1 MEVKLEILLS
11 QFIYRILE
19 IKDKKEFPKNENL
32 YPGLYIKDIA
42 EQILKNN
49 KKSDLNDFEKNFEL
63 IKKESLK
70 LSMAIIKKD
79 LKLLG
84 ISHDNFFSETDMVK
98 KDLVSKAVK
107 KLKDKNFVE
116 EGFLQ
121 PPKGESSANW
131 KKLKD

>member
-1 MEVKLEILLS
+1 MEL
-11 QFIYRILE
+11 
-19 IKDKKEFPKNENL
+19 
-32 YPGLYIKDIA
+32 
-42 EQILKNN
+42 
-49 KKSDLNDFEKNFEL
+49 
-63 IKKESLK
+63 
-70 LSMAIIKKD
+70 IKKD

-84 ISHDNFFSETDMVK
+84 ISHDNFFSETDMVN

-131 KKLKD
+131 KKIKRLIFKSTLFGDDTDRALQKNDGSTFG